1 MRAHTM
7 TLAEE
12 YRRQLEWRDWGAM
25 FRVLPALRGRTVI
38 DLGCGVGDVAALL
51 AGRGA
56 RVVAVDGN
64 EELLAA
70 ARDRN
75 AANVELVHA
84 DLAALPE
91 LPRAH
96 GLWCSFVAAYF
107 VDLTPVL
114 AHWARTLEPGGW
126 AAFVEVDDLFGHEP
140 LAADVR
146 TVFDGYAA
154 DAHAHARYDFHKGG
168 KLRDEL
174 ERAGFAIERELTLV
188 DRELAFDGP
197 ALPPVV
203 AAWRTRLDRLAHL
216 RTRCGDD
223 FERVRDAFLAT
234 LARPDHKS
242 RARVVGV
249 LARAPG
255 P

>member
-1 MRAHTM
+1 M

-25 FRVLPALRGRTVI
+25 FRVLPPLRGRTVV

-56 RVVAVDGN
+56 KVVAVDGN

-70 ARDRN
+70 ARERN
-75 AANVELVHA
+75 ADNVELVHA
-84 DLAALPE
+84 DLCELPE
-91 LPRAH
+91 LAPAD

-107 VDLTPVL
+107 VPLAPVL
-114 AHWARTLEPGGW
+114 APWSRALKPGGW

-140 LAADVR
+140 LAPDVR
-146 TVFDGYAA
+146 AVFDDYAA
-154 DAHAHARYDFHKGG
+154 DALANARYDFHKGR

-174 ERAGFAIERELTLV
+174 ERAGFTIERELTLV
-188 DRELAFDGP
+188 DRELAFDGR
-197 ALPPVV
+197 ALPAVI
-203 AAWRTRLDRLAHL
+203 AAWRARLDRLAFL
-216 RTRCGDD
+216 KRRDD
-223 FERVRDAFLAT
+223 FTHVRDEFLAT

-242 RARVVGV
+242 RARVVGI

>member
-1 MRAHTM
+1 MS
-7 TLAEE
+7 LAEE
-12 YRRQLEWRDWGAM
+12 YRRQLQWRDWGAM

-56 RVVAVDGN
+56 KVVAVDGN

-84 DLAALPE
+84 DLGALPE

-107 VDLTPVL
+107 VDLGPVL
-114 AHWARTLEPGGW
+114 AHWTRTLEPGGW

-140 LAADVR
+140 LPPEIR
-146 TVFDGYAA
+146 TVFDDYAD
-154 DAHAHARYDFHKGG
+154 DALVHGRYDFNKGG

-203 AAWRTRLDRLAHL
+203 AAWRTRLDRLAQL

-223 FERVRDAFLAT
+223 FEHVRDAFLAT
-234 LARPDHKS
+234 LARADHKS